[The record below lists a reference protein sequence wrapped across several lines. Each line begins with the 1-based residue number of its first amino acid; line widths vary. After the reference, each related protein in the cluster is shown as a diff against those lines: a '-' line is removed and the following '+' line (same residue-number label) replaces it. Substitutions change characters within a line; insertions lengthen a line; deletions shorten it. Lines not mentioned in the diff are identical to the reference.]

1 MSFLQKK
8 GPQEVEMPTSPE
20 DKQQKKREQGWEKW
34 GGGIKIYNIVF
45 VKKNIYNF
53 VNFRK
58 ALCKYIYGITRLV
71 PSRY

>member
-20 DKQQKKREQGWEKW
+20 EKQQKKREQGWDKR
-34 GGGIKIYNIVF
+34 GGGLKCKYIF

-53 VNFRK
+53 VNFQK
-58 ALCKYIYGITRLV
+58 ALCKYIYGITRIV